1 MVVQCCTCL
10 HWLNINHF
18 PSKSPLGYICL
29 IISMNMCGHLEQKTL
44 KTTLPRENVIL
55 DVIVKT
61 SPLEF
66 QGLINGAFASIT
78 KS

>member
-1 MVVQCCTCL
+1 MFTVVKHEPFSFQIPSWL
-10 HWLNINHF
+10 HMLHNIDAINRT
-18 PSKSPLGYICL
+18 
-29 IISMNMCGHLEQKTL
+29 MCGHLEQKTL
-44 KTTLPRENVIL
+44 KTTLPMENVIL

-66 QGLINGAFASIT
+66 QGLINGAFAFIT